1 MQLHNNFI
9 SACSV
14 MSAGFLNGSMIS
26 VTRGASF
33 SVSYNIA
40 IQNGIDN
47 TKLNRA
53 ELWVYPETQENATLV
68 DLYVQ
73 IRAETPNVS
82 RLVTRRPGHTWM
94 TQDRCIPLD
103 VTLAVKK
110 LFRALHKRGQSSA
123 LVKITVSITNVLT
136 RTDPLLRE
144 RISDN
149 ICQALTT
156 GCNQKQFLVLKYS
169 KPKSTGNGE
178 LRPGITE
185 PLVSTP
191 PPATSDRNTNSN
203 TTTTTAPPSSLPT
216 TSKQPCEV
224 EDYYINLNSSAF
236 IPVSPNR
243 LNIKHCSGM
252 CSATD
257 IRKFTAHGQLKKE
270 FSDLSSC
277 CVPTELSDT
286 TIVIN
291 QNGVMMSILLSDAIV
306 KQCSCR

>member
-191 PPATSDRNTNSN
+191 PPATSDTQCQ
-203 TTTTTAPPSSLPT
+203 TPPPT
-216 TSKQPCEV
+216 YIPHGFQPRQPCV
-224 EDYYINLNSSAF
+224 
-236 IPVSPNR
+236 
-243 LNIKHCSGM
+243 
-252 CSATD
+252 
-257 IRKFTAHGQLKKE
+257 
-270 FSDLSSC
+270 
-277 CVPTELSDT
+277 
-286 TIVIN
+286 
-291 QNGVMMSILLSDAIV
+291 NGGLLH
-306 KQCSCR
+306 